1 MEAAIAIISRWLHV
15 SAAAVLIGGVFA
27 ILLVLPAALKRL
39 DEPQR
44 QTALAGWRRA
54 LRRTVHIALAVLL
67 ISGTYNTVVVW
78 GLYKSQ
84 KAVLHALWGT
94 HVLLALLA
102 LGAALLS
109 LAGDATRPWHRKWIT
124 ATLVLLLA
132 TAAMASGTKWA
143 RDRAQARTSE
153 PARLP

>member
-27 ILLVLPAALKRL
+27 TLLVLPAALKRL
-39 DEPQR
+39 DEPR
-44 QTALAGWRRA
+44 RDAALAGWRRA

-67 ISGTYNTVVVW
+67 ISGTYNTAVVW
-78 GLYKSQ
+78 SVYKSQ
-84 KAVLHALWGT
+84 RALLHALWGT

-102 LGAALLS
+102 LGSALLS
-109 LAGDATRPWHRKWIT
+109 MAGDAARPWHRKWIA

-132 TAAMASGTKWA
+132 TAATASGTKWA
-143 RDRAQARTSE
+143 RDRAQARPTE
-153 PARLP
+153 PARIP